1 MTDHS
6 WWKTTR
12 GIMALMIAGS
22 ACYALIRSD
31 DTAGLKELALVVL
44 GFYFITKA
52 ANGAAAR

>member
-52 ANGAAAR
+52 ANGAAR